1 MGDFSLHENNMDYH
15 QDNLAVFFT
24 IIKNTKLLKVP
35 EEFLKHLNE
44 DLWSNEV
51 LIGPSGDKWLVTI
64 WKKGNDVYMKNGWS
78 LFLKDNSVVLDEF
91 FLFTYHGGN
100 CFHVQIFGG
109 NGLERLCLEET
120 RQEQAAIPQFFD
132 LPFSNNASLF
142 DGYEIK
148 KTRQEQASIPSL
160 ARTKNK
166 SKQRKTS
173 AGSLHH
179 HESKSCQ
186 EDLPFCNK
194 ALLSKDFPKPMSSIK
209 IESSEACKLVE
220 SFTSRDPHWK
230 HLMTKCNVE
239 DHCTLHIATEFACKY
254 ILEAVKQI
262 ILRNSEGKFWEV
274 EVACLRYQNK
284 RYTQIYDRMGKIR
297 A

>member
-24 IIKNTKLLKVP
+24 IIKNTKLL
-35 EEFLKHLNE
+35 
-44 DLWSNEV
+44 
-51 LIGPSGDKWLVTI
+51 
-64 WKKGNDVYMKNGWS
+64 
-78 LFLKDNSVVLDEF
+78 
-91 FLFTYHGGN
+91 
-100 CFHVQIFGG
+100 
-109 NGLERLCLEET
+109 
-120 RQEQAAIPQFFD
+120 
-132 LPFSNNASLF
+132 
-142 DGYEIK
+142 IK

-160 ARTKNK
+160 ARTTNK

-186 EDLPFCNK
+186 EDLPFSNK

-284 RYTQIYDRMGKIR
+284 SYTQIYDRMGKIR